1 MSMKSDDGNDEPS
14 GIARFLPIA
23 MWLPNYDRAWLRA
36 DVIAG
41 LSVWALMVPS
51 TMGYAT
57 VSGVPVQYGLY
68 AAAAGL
74 IGYALFTTSK
84 QVTQGPSSST
94 AAVVGATVLAIAAAG
109 SDEAVAIAAAI
120 AMVAGLI
127 YVVMYLLKLGWISE
141 FLSASVLT
149 GFTFGI
155 GINVV
160 AGELFKITG
169 VQSSGSNTWQE
180 LWAWVTTLPQL
191 NVATLVVGVSA
202 LVLIFGMKMLAPKV
216 PGALLTVA
224 LAIAAT
230 YFLNLGNMGVE
241 LIGDVPRGLPKIV
254 VPNIGLIFN
263 NLALILGAS
272 VGLILIGFSVS
283 TAAVREYANK
293 YNYRVDINQELL
305 AQGMANISSSFV
317 QGFFENASLSKSPI
331 NDQAGARSQ
340 VSNLAQAVSIILTL
354 VFFAPLFSYLPEAV
368 LGAVII
374 EAMVMGVMDVPEMK
388 RLFRVKRFDF
398 YGALAA
404 LLGVLTFGILPGV
417 AIGVALS
424 FIWLVAVSAV
434 PTIPELGR
442 KPDSD
447 AFYDIEQ
454 HPDGQTYPGLS
465 ILRFDGGLVFVNA
478 DALTDR
484 MRDIYVRANST
495 LSGIILSMEGVD
507 YIDADGADAL
517 KKIANAGKSAN
528 VAIYLARVKS
538 QVIDV
543 LNRDGVVDLIGADH
557 IHDDIAAA
565 VEMHLRKHPAEI

>member
-1 MSMKSDDGNDEPS
+1 MSMKSDDGNDGPS
-14 GIARFLPIA
+14 GIARFLPIV

-57 VSGVPVQYGLY
+57 ISGVPVQYGLY

-424 FIWLVAVSAV
+424 FVWLVAVSAV
-434 PTIPELGR
+434 PSIPELGR

>member
-241 LIGDVPRGLPKIV
+241 LIGDVPRGLPKVV

-293 YNYRVDINQELL
+293 YNYRIDINQELL

-434 PTIPELGR
+434 PSIPELGR

-528 VAIYLARVKS
+528 VAVYLARVKS